1 MLKLK
6 QDAVVHNNFNLK
18 NVEVDVLP
26 SATSVQAAFVSVEAL
41 EAGRAGAKKVPAS
54 KHGLE
59 TICGA
64 SCETGAQ

>member
-1 MLKLK
+1 MSVVAE
-6 QDAVVHNNFNLK
+6 AVSQSSAFMRKHET
-18 NVEVDVLP
+18 VELFRDRHLAERA
-26 SATSVQAAFVSVEAL
+26 SIAIEDLETMRTSSPAL
-41 EAGRAGAKKVPAS
+41 SAS